1 MSYKPNV
8 KLRFN
13 FLTTIIYIVGIV
25 LLLQLFNLQIV
36 HGEEYR
42 EQSNT
47 RLTRESTIE
56 ADRGS
61 ILDKN
66 GNTIVGNNM
75 GFSVDLYKTK
85 IDDQTLNETI
95 LKIITVLEQNGDSY
109 IDDFIINVNPYAF
122 STDNQNTIANFKE
135 DHDIEESA
143 TAEECFNKLKEEYEI
158 TNTDPLEARKI
169 MAIRYAI
176 QTEGYSS
183 TRPLQISDN
192 ISRQSALIFNE
203 RSSEFPGINVVVEP
217 VRNYSQGTTAAH
229 IVGYTG
235 KISSEEYKTR
245 KDTYDKDDIIGKTG
259 IEYAFEDYLKGQDGI
274 KQIDMSVDG
283 TVQEE
288 YVTKEAVKGSDVVL
302 TIDLNLQKVTEEALA
317 NSIKKIN
324 SGGYSQRYATNA
336 GAAVVMEVKTG
347 KILAMASY
355 PTYNPQ
361 DFVGTIST
369 EKWNEYNNNVDKPLR
384 NKAIQ
389 DNYAPG
395 SIFKMVTAITGLET
409 GATTTKERV
418 RDTGTFY
425 KYNES
430 WRCWL
435 RGGHGWVNITTAIE
449 KSCNYFFYTIGTR
462 IDIDDLAKYAKYF
475 GLGVKTGVELPSETA
490 GTVASR
496 ETAEKYGRGWYAGDM
511 MSAVIGQ
518 SYNSFSPLQMTK
530 YISMIANNG
539 KIVNPTI
546 VESVIR
552 ADGTE
557 INKDE
562 VEKAIKEKLGITD
575 TEVEDLNISQESI
588 NVAKEGMKSV
598 TSDESGTAYSV
609 FKNFPIEVGGKTG
622 SAETASGSGNGKTNA
637 WFAGFAPYDD
647 PEIAVVVFIENGGH
661 GWYTG
666 ETVRTIMEQYFGMNT
681 TQVQEDMT
689 QIPYVET
696 YR

>member
-1 MSYKPNV
+1 MGYKPNV

-245 KDTYDKDDIIGKTG
+245 KDTYDQDDIIGKTG
-259 IEYAFEDYLKGQDGI
+259 IEYAFEDYLKGQDGV

-409 GATTTKERV
+409 GATNTKEKV

-539 KIVNPTI
+539 KVVNPTI

-609 FKNFPIEVGGKTG
+609 FRNFPIEVGGKTG

>member
-1 MSYKPNV
+1 MSYKPNF
-8 KLRFN
+8 KIRFN
-13 FLTTIIYIVGIV
+13 FLTTVIYILGIV

-47 RLTRESTIE
+47 RLTRESTIK

-61 ILDKN
+61 ILDKS
-66 GNTIVGNNM
+66 GNTIVGNSM

-85 IDDQTLNETI
+85 IDDKTLNETI

-109 IDDFIINVNPYAF
+109 IDDFIINVNPYTF
-122 STDNQNTIANFKE
+122 TTDNAETISKFKKK
-135 DHDIEESA
+135 HDIDENA
-143 TAEECFNKLKEEYEI
+143 TAEQCFNAMKEEYEI
-158 TNTDPLEARKI
+158 ENTDPVEARKI

-183 TRPLQISDN
+183 TRPLQIASN
-192 ISRQSALIFNE
+192 ITRQSALIFNE
-203 RSSEFPGINVVVEP
+203 RSAEFPGINVVVEP
-217 VRNYSQGTTAAH
+217 IRNYTQGTTAAH

-235 KISSEEYKTR
+235 KISSEELKTR
-245 KDTYDKDDIIGKTG
+245 KDTYDQDDIIGKTG
-259 IEYAFEDYLKGQDGI
+259 IESAFEEYLKGEDGV
-274 KQIDMSVDG
+274 KQIDMTVEG

-317 NSIKKIN
+317 NSINKIN
-324 SGGYSQRYATNA
+324 SGGYSKRYETNA

-369 EKWNEYNNNVDKPLR
+369 DTWNSYINNPDKPLR
-384 NKAIQ
+384 NKAVQ
-389 DNYAPG
+389 DAYPPG

-409 GATTTKERV
+409 GVTNTKERV
-418 RDTGTFY
+418 RDTGVFH

-430 WRCWL
+430 WRCWQ

-462 IDIDDLAKYAKYF
+462 MNIDDLEKYARYF
-475 GLGVKTGVELPSETA
+475 GLGEKTGVELPSESA
-490 GTVASR
+490 GTVASKGA
-496 ETAEKYGRGWYAGDM
+496 AEKAGRGWYAGDM

-518 SYNSFSPLQMTK
+518 SYNSFTPLQMAK
-530 YISMIANNG
+530 CISMIANDG
-539 KIVNPTI
+539 KVVNPTI
-546 VESVIR
+546 VESVIK

-557 INKDE
+557 VNKDE
-562 VEKAIKEKLGITD
+562 VEKTINEKLGITD
-575 TEVEDLNISQESI
+575 TGTKDLNISKESI

-598 TSDESGTAYSV
+598 TSDEAGTAYSV

-622 SAETASGSGNGKTNA
+622 SAETASGAGNGKTHA

-647 PEIAVVVFIENGGH
+647 PEIAVVVFIDNGGH

-689 QIPYVET
+689 QTPYVET

>member
-1 MSYKPNV
+1 MGYKPNV

-183 TRPLQISDN
+183 TRPLQISDD

-575 TEVEDLNISQESI
+575 TDVEDLKISQESI

>member
-1 MSYKPNV
+1 MGYKPNV

-122 STDNQNTIANFKE
+122 STDNQKTIASFKE

-143 TAEECFNKLKEEYEI
+143 SAEECFNKLKEEYEI

-203 RSSEFPGINVVVEP
+203 RSAEFPGINVVVEP

-245 KDTYDKDDIIGKTG
+245 KDTYDQDDIIGKTG
-259 IEYAFEDYLKGQDGI
+259 IEYAFEDYLKGQDGV

-324 SGGYSQRYATNA
+324 SGGYSQRYDTNA

-369 EKWNEYNNNVDKPLR
+369 EKWNEYNNNIDKPLR

-539 KIVNPTI
+539 KVVNPTI

-609 FKNFPIEVGGKTG
+609 FRNFPIEVGGKTG

>member
-1 MSYKPNV
+1 MSYEPNV

-575 TEVEDLNISQESI
+575 TDVEDLKISQESI

>member
-1 MSYKPNV
+1 MGYKPNV

-122 STDNQNTIANFKE
+122 STDNQKTIASFKE

-143 TAEECFNKLKEEYEI
+143 SAEECFNKLKEEYEI

-203 RSSEFPGINVVVEP
+203 RSAEFPGINVVVEP

-229 IVGYTG
+229 IAGYTG

-245 KDTYDKDDIIGKTG
+245 KDTYDQDDIIGKTG
-259 IEYAFEDYLKGQDGI
+259 IEYAFEDYLKGQDGV

-324 SGGYSQRYATNA
+324 SGGYSQQYDTNA

-409 GATTTKERV
+409 GATNTKEKV

-539 KIVNPTI
+539 KVVNPTI

-609 FKNFPIEVGGKTG
+609 FRNFPIEVGGKTG

>member
-1 MSYKPNV
+1 MGYKPNV

-122 STDNQNTIANFKE
+122 STDNQKTIASFKE

-143 TAEECFNKLKEEYEI
+143 SAEECFNKLKEEYEI

-183 TRPLQISDN
+183 TRPLQISAN

-203 RSSEFPGINVVVEP
+203 RSAEFPGINVVVEP

-245 KDTYDKDDIIGKTG
+245 KDTYDQDDIIGKTG
-259 IEYAFEDYLKGQDGI
+259 IEYAFEDYLKGQDGV

-283 TVQEE
+283 TAQEE

-324 SGGYSQRYATNA
+324 SGGYSQRYDTNA

-369 EKWNEYNNNVDKPLR
+369 EKWNEYNNNIDKPLR

-539 KIVNPTI
+539 KVVNPTI

-609 FKNFPIEVGGKTG
+609 FRNFPIEVGGKTG

>member
-1 MSYKPNV
+1 MGYKPNV

-575 TEVEDLNISQESI
+575 TDVEDLKISQESI